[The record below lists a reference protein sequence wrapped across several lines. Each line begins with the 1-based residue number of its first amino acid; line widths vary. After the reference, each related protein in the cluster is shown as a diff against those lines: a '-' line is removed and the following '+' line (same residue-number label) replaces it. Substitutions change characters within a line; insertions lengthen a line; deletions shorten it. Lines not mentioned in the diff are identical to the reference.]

1 VQSWRDEPTGSDTPD
16 NPCWRFSVS
25 DRTPHRVA
33 GTVLSEHPTSM
44 GVVRYRWWEGA
55 VTVELLLL
63 DELTAILAVV
73 PGSAPPGRRSA

>member
-1 VQSWRDEPTGSDTPD
+1 
-16 NPCWRFSVS
+16 
-25 DRTPHRVA
+25 
-33 GTVLSEHPTSM
+33 M